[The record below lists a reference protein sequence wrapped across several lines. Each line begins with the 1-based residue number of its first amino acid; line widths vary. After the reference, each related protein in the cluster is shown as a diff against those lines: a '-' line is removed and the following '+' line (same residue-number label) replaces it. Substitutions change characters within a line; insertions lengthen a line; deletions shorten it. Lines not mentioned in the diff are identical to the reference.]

1 MKILLK
7 SSALFTK
14 TNKSNHWLIH
24 HHFCCLFQP
33 RIKKDCKFIWW
44 PFAGLGLIMNI
55 IKFIMQNLCQSRNI
69 KSWVCNTV
77 LVYSPEI
84 VAAQF
89 SFQVEEGESSQSEGD
104 AVRVTAETIRGDD
117 RRKKC
122 CSRSAV
128 CWKQPSLFPVT
139 NNMIRFPCDGGFVS
153 KNLLNWIKH

>member
-7 SSALFTK
+7 STASFAK

-89 SFQVEEGESSQSEGD
+89 SFQVEEGESSQSE
-104 AVRVTAETIRGDD
+104 AELQQ
-117 RRKKC
+117 RR
-122 CSRSAV
+122 SEVMTGGRSAAV
-128 CWKQPSLFPVT
+128 GLRSAGNSRHCFL
-139 NNMIRFPCDGGFVS
+139 
-153 KNLLNWIKH
+153 